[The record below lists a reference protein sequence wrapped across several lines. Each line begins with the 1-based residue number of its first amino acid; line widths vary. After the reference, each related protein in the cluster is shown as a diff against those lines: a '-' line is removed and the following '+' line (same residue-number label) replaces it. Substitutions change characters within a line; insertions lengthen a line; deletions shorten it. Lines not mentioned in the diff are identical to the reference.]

1 MVNNIPKFEGRMIEK
16 GYTYQSLANELKIT
30 PQTLSK
36 KVKSKFSEFYIDESV
51 IISNL
56 LGFTQDE
63 YLEMFTQNLQVNKN
77 F

>member
-16 GYTYQSLANELKIT
+16 GFNYQTLSTELKIT

-36 KVKSKFSEFYIDESV
+36 KVKSKYSEFYIDESI

-56 LGFTQDE
+56 LGFTQEE
-63 YLEMFTQNLQVNKN
+63 YLDMFVQNLQVNKK